1 MFWRLIYTFVE
12 ITGEKV
18 VKGGWEK
25 AGILRE
31 ESQGEV
37 RDFCKNPHQSESFVT
52 RVTLHSNFAFFS
64 FRYLKIPVFCFEV
77 FYLHF

>member
-37 RDFCKNPHQSESFVT
+37 RDFCKNPH
-52 RVTLHSNFAFFS
+52 
-64 FRYLKIPVFCFEV
+64 
-77 FYLHF
+77 